1 MQFEI
6 IDDLPEPDPGSRRA
20 DSRQVFEFAKENPG
34 KWVKWPNEFKNN
46 AGASSRASELRNHER
61 YSYMSER
68 CTIVSRGKNVYV
80 RFEA

>member
-6 IDDLPEPDPGSRRA
+6 IDELPEPEPGTRRA
-20 DSRQVFEFAKENPG
+20 DSGQVFEFAQKHPG

-61 YSYMSER
+61 YAYLSDN

-80 RFEA
+80 RYES